1 MPEICKKCGLDK
13 SICVC
18 DIVAKEEEKIRVYRE
33 EKRFHK
39 SATMIEGLSKD
50 VDLRDVLKNLK
61 TKMACGGTL
70 KDNIIMLQGD
80 HRKRIKQALV
90 GLGFAGDKIEVS

>member
-1 MPEICKKCGLDK
+1 
-13 SICVC
+13 
-18 DIVAKEEEKIRVYRE
+18 
-33 EKRFHK
+33 
-39 SATMIEGLSKD
+39 LSKD

-90 GLGFAGDKIEVS
+90 NLGFAGDKIEVS